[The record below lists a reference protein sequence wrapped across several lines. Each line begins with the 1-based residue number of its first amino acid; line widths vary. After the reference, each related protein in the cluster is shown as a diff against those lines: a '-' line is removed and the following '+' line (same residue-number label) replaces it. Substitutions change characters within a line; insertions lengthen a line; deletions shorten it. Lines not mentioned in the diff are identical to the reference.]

1 MLLLRNHQISTEK
14 WSAILAISPYSS
26 AFQTHIFYE
35 LCNGVPGISA
45 EAFALEEDNNLKALC
60 VVTLQKEPGIKGY
73 FSSRAI
79 IYGGPVLLDLDKEAF
94 NLLLKSIAGQFKRK
108 GIYLEVRNY
117 FDYSQ
122 FHDHYIKAEWEW
134 LPYLNIR
141 LSLKEKSLEDVL
153 ASMKY
158 NRKREIKLSLAEGAV
173 YREPIDISEVQNL
186 YLILKELYI
195 EKVKLPL
202 PDIDFFLALYSS
214 AIGKVFVI
222 LHNNKII
229 GGAFCFYLEKRSI
242 YTMYY
247 CGIRNYHK
255 RIFPTHLSIL
265 AAIDFGIK
273 KKLEYIDFMGAGLK
287 GKEYGVRKYKQEF
300 GGELNEYGRFRKIN
314 NKFLFVVG
322 GMGLRIKKLIKK

>member
-1 MLLLRNHQISTEK
+1 MLLLRNKQISVEK
-14 WSAILAISPYSS
+14 WKVMLATSPYSS
-26 AFQTHIFYE
+26 AFQTPEFYE
-35 LCNGVPGISA
+35 LCNRVPGISA

-60 VVTLQKEPGIKGY
+60 VVTLQKEPGIKGC

-79 IYGGPVLLDLDKEAF
+79 IYGGPVLFDLDGETF
-94 NLLLKSIAGQFKRK
+94 NLLLKSIQEQFKWK
-108 GIYLEVRNY
+108 VIYIEVRN
-117 FDYSQ
+117 FFNYSQ
-122 FHDHYIKAEWEW
+122 FHENYINAEWRW

-173 YREPIDISEVQNL
+173 FREPIDISEVQNL

-195 EKVKLPL
+195 EKVRLPL
-202 PDIDFFLALYSS
+202 PDIDFFLTLYSS

-255 RIFPTHLSIL
+255 RIFSTHLSIL

-273 KKLEYIDFMGAGLK
+273 KNLEYFDFMGAGLK
-287 GKEYGVRKYKQEF
+287 GKEYGVREYKQEF

-314 NKFLFVVG
+314 NKFLFAVG

>member
-14 WSAILAISPYSS
+14 WSAILAVSPYSS

-60 VVTLQKEPGIKGY
+60 VVTLQKEQGIKGC

-79 IYGGPVLLDLDKEAF
+79 IYGGPVLLDSDKEAF
-94 NLLLKSIAGQFKRK
+94 NLLLKSIAEQFKRK
-108 GIYLEVRNY
+108 GIYLEVRNF

-122 FHDHYIKAEWEW
+122 FHGHYIKAEWEW

-158 NRKREIKLSLAEGAV
+158 NRKREIKLSLAEGAIF
-173 YREPIDISEVQNL
+173 RDANDISEVQNL
-186 YLILKELYI
+186 YLILKELYVN
-195 EKVKLPL
+195 KVKLPL
-202 PDIDFFLALYSS
+202 PDFDYFLALFRSKL
-214 AIGKVFVI
+214 GKVFVI
-222 LHNNKII
+222 LHNNRII
-229 GGAFCFYLEKRSI
+229 GGTFCFYLEHKSI

-247 CGIRNYHK
+247 CGERNYHTK
-255 RIFPTHLSIL
+255 IFPTHLSIL
-265 AAIDFGIK
+265 AAIDFGIRN
-273 KKLEYIDFMGAGLK
+273 KLEFIDFMGAGLK
-287 GKEYGVRKYKQEF
+287 NKKYGVRKYKQEF
-300 GGELNEYGRFRKIN
+300 GGELLEYGRFRKIN
-314 NKFLFVVG
+314 NTFLFVIG
-322 GMGLRIKKLIKK
+322 ELGLRILKLLKK